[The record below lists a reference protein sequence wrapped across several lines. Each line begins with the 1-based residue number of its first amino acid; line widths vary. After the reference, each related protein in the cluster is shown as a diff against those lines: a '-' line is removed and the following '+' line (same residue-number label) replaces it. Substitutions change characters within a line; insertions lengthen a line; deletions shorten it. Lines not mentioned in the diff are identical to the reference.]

1 MSANSS
7 GHHIAIVGAGHAG
20 GCAAGA
26 LRKAGH
32 KGRITLIGS
41 ERHPPYERPPLS
53 KELLFGAIS
62 HEKTYLQPAA
72 YYAGAAIDLRL
83 GTTVTAI
90 DRTAQRLEL
99 EAGGTIPYDAL
110 LLTTG
115 ARARRLRL
123 PGGDGRRV
131 FYLRD
136 IADALAL
143 RELLVEGARLAVL
156 GAGFIGLEVAATARK
171 RGAAVTVLE
180 LAPHPLGRV
189 APPEIGDF
197 LAGVHR
203 GKGVDLRTGI
213 QVTAIEDLGEALRI
227 LAEGSAPIEADYA
240 AIGIGAQ
247 PNTELAQAAG
257 LAVQDG
263 ILVDEFGHS
272 SDPAIFAAGDVT
284 RHLNPLL
291 GRHIRLEA
299 WQNAQNQAHRRR
311 QGDGGRERAVLR
323 GAVVL
328 DRSVRYQPCRWPG
341 RPTAGT
347 RSSGAAAPTDPG
359 FTLFQLLEEKVVA
372 AITVNNARDMRFA
385 RMLIRGGQ
393 KVDPAALGDK
403 ATKLQDL
410 AR

>member
-227 LAEGSAPIEADYA
+227 LAEGSLPIEADYA

-299 WQNAQNQAHRRR
+299 WQNAQNQAIAVAKVMA
-311 QGDGGRERAVLR
+311 GGSEPFSEVPWFWTDQYDINLQMAGAPDRWDQIVWR
-323 GAVVL
+323 G
-328 DRSVRYQPCRWPG
+328 
-341 RPTAGT
+341 
-347 RSSGAAAPTDPG
+347 APTDPG